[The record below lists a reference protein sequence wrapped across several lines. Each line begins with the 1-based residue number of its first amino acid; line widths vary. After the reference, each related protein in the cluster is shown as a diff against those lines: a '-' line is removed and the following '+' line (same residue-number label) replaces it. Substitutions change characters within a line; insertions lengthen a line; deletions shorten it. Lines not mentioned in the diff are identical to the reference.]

1 MKPIVRLNAFIVFV
15 ALSFAFAPASSQAGV
30 TAAGSAKNCFFI
42 RNNLACPC
50 PKAQQARAVANAA
63 RVTAGALGSAIG
75 TTAAALARADRNH
88 GAPAD
93 RRNGSRPAAQT
104 PKR

>member
-1 MKPIVRLNAFIVFV
+1 MKPIVRLSAFVVLV
-15 ALSFAFAPASSQAGV
+15 ALSLAFAPPSSQAGV
-30 TAAGSAKNCFFI
+30 ATARTARNCFFV

-75 TTAAALARADRNH
+75 TTAAALARAERGE
-88 GAPAD
+88 GAPAE
-93 RRNGSRPAAQT
+93 RRNESRPAQT

>member
-1 MKPIVRLNAFIVFV
+1 MNPIVRLTAFVVVV
-15 ALSFAFAPASSQAGV
+15 ALSLAFAPASGQAGV
-30 TAAGSAKNCFFI
+30 ATARTAKNCFFV

-63 RVTAGALGSAIG
+63 RVTAGALGTAIG

-88 GAPAD
+88 GE
-93 RRNGSRPAAQT
+93 RRNESRPAQT

>member
-1 MKPIVRLNAFIVFV
+1 MNPIVRLTAFVVLV
-15 ALSFAFAPASSQAGV
+15 ALSLAFVPRSSQAGAV
-30 TAAGSAKNCFFI
+30 TTPTAKNCFFV
-42 RNNLACPC
+42 RNNLTCPC
-50 PKAQQARAVANAA
+50 PRAQQARAVANAA
-63 RVTAGALGSAIG
+63 RLTALALGSAIG

-93 RRNGSRPAAQT
+93 RRNASQPTQP